1 LSPYTF
7 SLNFHN
13 CETHHIHPF
22 PYAQISLSLIN
33 GRKRMKLDHE
43 TYSHNTIPMAS
54 KILSWEKL
62 LLLFW
67 FERCQQQV
75 WVSSSISYL
84 QIARSVLLW
93 ILWQPKCGSS
103 IERSKFHYEPNMTN
117 KSFNHAFIQK
127 TRQKYAGN
135 YSFKK
140 RLTPSR
146 VNSIFEIL
154 IFSFTFRQN
163 FTSKKA
169 ASDLLYMLPSLD
181 PALLSSHDFLL
192 VWYGSCIR
200 QFRVWSPIVS
210 WFVTPF
216 DIKSKRIS
224 RSQPLPPSLCKPESK
239 KIP

>member
-117 KSFNHAFIQK
+117 KSLTMLLYRKPDRNMVAI
-127 TRQKYAGN
+127 TLL
-135 YSFKK
+135 KK
-140 RLTPSR
+140 DWHPQESTPFLRFWFLVSLSGKISP
-146 VNSIFEIL
+146 VKKQPV
-154 IFSFTFRQN
+154 IFSIC
-163 FTSKKA
+163 
-169 ASDLLYMLPSLD
+169 Y
-181 PALLSSHDFLL
+181 HH
-192 VWYGSCIR
+192 
-200 QFRVWSPIVS
+200 
-210 WFVTPF
+210 
-216 DIKSKRIS
+216 
-224 RSQPLPPSLCKPESK
+224 
-239 KIP
+239 